1 VVVYNYQVF
10 KKIAITTTIVN
21 QKHAFDFLQ
30 PRFST
35 LIPGMI
41 PEVMQF
47 LILAHSVLKPE
58 KKTTHTHTHTHTH
71 KQYHTVKGQGWSPPK
86 KPAQKAQQGV
96 AKYVQPGAL
105 GYT

>member
-1 VVVYNYQVF
+1 MVVYNYQVF

-71 KQYHTVKGQGWSPPK
+71 TNNTTLSRAKVGHPPK
-86 KPAQKAQQGV
+86 NQLRKPSRE
-96 AKYVQPGAL
+96 
-105 GYT
+105 